1 MKTIVSCGSTNV
13 TPVFQTVSRIH
24 ENKFLPELLL
34 QKLLKAFDIVNSH
47 MINDYIL
54 GSLGELM

>member
-54 GSLGELM
+54 GH

>member
-1 MKTIVSCGSTNV
+1 MKTIVSFSPTNV

-34 QKLLKAFDIVNSH
+34 QKLLKTFDIVNSN

-54 GSLGELM
+54 GH